1 MVAHSF
7 NDSTQVAEAAGFLR
21 IHGKPHLQRV
31 FQIIQHHTVSETL
44 TQAKQRQ
51 RGENKQPFTNAG
63 VRVAKVDY

>member
-44 TQAKQRQ
+44 TETKQRE
-51 RGENKQPFTNAG
+51 REREEKTNNRLLML
-63 VRVAKVDY
+63 V